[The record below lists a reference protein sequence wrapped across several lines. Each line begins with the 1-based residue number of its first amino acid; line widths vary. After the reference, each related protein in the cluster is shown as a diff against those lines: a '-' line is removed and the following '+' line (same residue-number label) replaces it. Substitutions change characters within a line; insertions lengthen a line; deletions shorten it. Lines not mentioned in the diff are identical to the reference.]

1 MLDLRSFA
9 LWYSLQ
15 DPNLDPNKE
24 ATVHINLWDQNQKN
38 KAYCFDFGLLIEDV
52 TKIDKVFLYAPFKIE
67 RNQITDLGNVISNNQ
82 LVNAIFNEDFTTT
95 EGQPKR
101 LIVNG
106 VKNKPDFII
115 YSLDKEEQIT
125 LRKCKSR
132 SVTPGTIIELDIKG
146 IKLDVI
152 TRYYFRLRLK
162 VNKNDIKLI
171 NDEIQGLSF
180 LNDHFTNTEI
190 IDFRLNDIRSCSEE
204 LREQFQKGCKF
215 NFLAIHYLILRNAN
229 DVIIQYGKDINSRML
244 ENDLWKDYIEGVD
257 FNIIAYHMKSKAMK
271 VIDPNTGE
279 SIKKYVEDFSDLS
292 RFQYKKGTNFV
303 ISCYIGG
310 IVLLGAVAG
319 VCGNWLSQFLLK

>member
-1 MLDLRSFA
+1 MRSFA
-9 LWYSLQ
+9 LWYSIQ
-15 DPNLDPNKE
+15 DSNLDPNKE
-24 ATVHINLWDQNQKN
+24 ATVHINLWDQNLKN
-38 KAYCFDFGLLIEDV
+38 KTYCFDFGLLIEDV
-52 TKIDKVFLYAPFKIE
+52 TKIDKVFLYAPFKIDST
-67 RNQITDLGNVISNNQ
+67 QITDLGSVISNNQ

-106 VKNKPDFII
+106 VKNKPDFVI
-115 YSLDKEEQIT
+115 YSLDKEDQLI

-152 TRYYFRLRLK
+152 TRYYFRFRLK

-171 NDEIQGLSF
+171 NDEIQGVSF

-204 LREQFQKGCKF
+204 LREQFQKGYKF
-215 NFLAIHYLILRNAN
+215 NFLAVHYLILRNAN

-257 FNIIAYHMKSKAMK
+257 YNIIAYHMKSKAKK
-271 VIDPNTGE
+271 VIDPHTGE
-279 SIKKYVEDFSDLS
+279 SIKRYVEDFSDLS
-292 RFQYKKGTNFV
+292 RFQYKKGTAFV
-303 ISCYIGG
+303 VSCYIAG
-310 IVLLGAVAG
+310 IVLLGTIAG
-319 VCGNWLSQFLLK
+319 VFGNWLSQFLFK